1 MKKYFLLFT
10 SVFMIVSLN
19 IEAKKKDPYVITET
33 SKTQTDNSFIN
44 FDDGYVHDEELIEN
58 KISELRADQQ
68 KALLSGTFDQLDNI
82 ILEDALLKAYGKW
95 EGTRYSFGG
104 DSENGIDCSA
114 LTRRIY
120 RSVFSFELPRIS
132 TDQIKE
138 GTIVNRNNLKPGDI
152 LYFRPENRV
161 NHTAVYIGNS
171 LFINASSSKGVILS
185 SLDSTYWGKYFIYG
199 IRVEKARIT
208 N

>member
-1 MKKYFLLFT
+1 MKKYIFLFPFIF
-10 SVFMIVSLN
+10 VIISLN
-19 IEAKKKDPYVITET
+19 IGAGT
-33 SKTQTDNSFIN
+33 SKPKTDNSFIN

-82 ILEDALLKAYGKW
+82 ILEDALLKAFDDW

-104 DSENGIDCSA
+104 DSANGIDCSA

>member
-1 MKKYFLLFT
+1 MKKYFLLFPFIF
-10 SVFMIVSLN
+10 VIISLN
-19 IEAKKKDPYVITET
+19 IGAGT
-33 SKTQTDNSFIN
+33 SKPKIDNSFVN

-82 ILEDALLKAYGKW
+82 ILEDALLKAFDDWK
-95 EGTRYSFGG
+95 GTRYSFGG
-104 DSENGIDCSA
+104 DSANGIDCSA

>member
-1 MKKYFLLFT
+1 MKKYIFLFPFIF
-10 SVFMIVSLN
+10 VIISLN
-19 IEAKKKDPYVITET
+19 IGAGT
-33 SKTQTDNSFIN
+33 SKPKTDNSFIN

-82 ILEDALLKAYGKW
+82 ILEDALLKAFDDW

-104 DSENGIDCSA
+104 DSANGIDCSA

-199 IRVEKARIT
+199 VRVEKARII

>member
-1 MKKYFLLFT
+1 MKKYIFFFPFIF
-10 SVFMIVSLN
+10 VIISLN
-19 IEAKKKDPYVITET
+19 IGAGT
-33 SKTQTDNSFIN
+33 SKPKIDNSFVN

-82 ILEDALLKAYGKW
+82 ILEDALLKAFDDW

-104 DSENGIDCSA
+104 DSANGIDCSA

-120 RSVFSFELPRIS
+120 RSVFSFELPRVS

-138 GTIVNRNNLKPGDI
+138 GTIVNRNDLKPGDI

-199 IRVEKARIT
+199 VRVEKARIV

>member
-1 MKKYFLLFT
+1 MKKYIFLFPFIF
-10 SVFMIVSLN
+10 VIISLN
-19 IEAKKKDPYVITET
+19 IGAGT
-33 SKTQTDNSFIN
+33 SKPKIDNSFVN
-44 FDDGYVHDEELIEN
+44 FDDGCVHDEELIEN

-82 ILEDALLKAYGKW
+82 ILEDALLKAFDDW

-104 DSENGIDCSA
+104 DSANGIDCSA

-138 GTIVNRNNLKPGDI
+138 GTIVNRNDLKPGDI

-199 IRVEKARIT
+199 VRVEKARIV

>member
-33 SKTQTDNSFIN
+33 SKPKTDNSFIN

-82 ILEDALLKAYGKW
+82 ILEDALLKAFDDWK
-95 EGTRYSFGG
+95 GTRYSFGG
-104 DSENGIDCSA
+104 DSANGIDCSA

-199 IRVEKARIT
+199 VRVEKARIT

>member
-1 MKKYFLLFT
+1 MKKYIFLFPFIF
-10 SVFMIVSLN
+10 VIISLN
-19 IEAKKKDPYVITET
+19 IGAGT
-33 SKTQTDNSFIN
+33 SKPKIDNSFVN

-82 ILEDALLKAYGKW
+82 ILEDALLKAFDDW

-104 DSENGIDCSA
+104 DSANGIDCSA
-114 LTRRIY
+114 LTRSIY
-120 RSVFSFELPRIS
+120 RSVFSFELPRVS

-138 GTIVNRNNLKPGDI
+138 GTIVNRNDLKPGDI

-199 IRVEKARIT
+199 VRVEKARIV

>member
-1 MKKYFLLFT
+1 MKKYFLLFPFIF
-10 SVFMIVSLN
+10 VIISLN
-19 IEAKKKDPYVITET
+19 IGAGT
-33 SKTQTDNSFIN
+33 SKPKIDNSFIN

-82 ILEDALLKAYGKW
+82 ILEDALLKAFDDW

-104 DSENGIDCSA
+104 DSANGIDCSA

-138 GTIVNRNNLKPGDI
+138 GTIVNRNDLKPGDI

-199 IRVEKARIT
+199 VRVEKARIV

>member
-1 MKKYFLLFT
+1 MKKYIFLFPFIF
-10 SVFMIVSLN
+10 VIISLN
-19 IEAKKKDPYVITET
+19 IGAGT
-33 SKTQTDNSFIN
+33 SKPKTDNSFIN
-44 FDDGYVHDEELIEN
+44 FDEGYVHDEKLIEN

-82 ILEDALLKAYGKW
+82 ILEDALLKAFDDWK
-95 EGTRYSFGG
+95 GTRYSFGG
-104 DSENGIDCSA
+104 DSANGIDCSA

>member
-1 MKKYFLLFT
+1 MKKYIFLFPFIF
-10 SVFMIVSLN
+10 VIISLN
-19 IEAKKKDPYVITET
+19 IGAGT
-33 SKTQTDNSFIN
+33 SKPKIDNSFVN

-82 ILEDALLKAYGKW
+82 ILEDALLKAFDDW

-104 DSENGIDCSA
+104 DSANGIDCSA

-138 GTIVNRNNLKPGDI
+138 GTIVNRNDLKPGDI

-199 IRVEKARIT
+199 VRVEKARIV

>member
-1 MKKYFLLFT
+1 MKKYIFLFPFIF
-10 SVFMIVSLN
+10 VIISLN
-19 IEAKKKDPYVITET
+19 IGAGT
-33 SKTQTDNSFIN
+33 SKPKIDNSFVN

-82 ILEDALLKAYGKW
+82 ILEDALLKAFDDW

-104 DSENGIDCSA
+104 DSANGIDCSA

-138 GTIVNRNNLKPGDI
+138 GTIVNRNDLKPGDI

-199 IRVEKARIT
+199 VRVEKARIT

>member
-1 MKKYFLLFT
+1 MKKYIFLFPFIF
-10 SVFMIVSLN
+10 VIISLN
-19 IEAKKKDPYVITET
+19 IGAGT
-33 SKTQTDNSFIN
+33 SKPKIDNSFVN

-82 ILEDALLKAYGKW
+82 ILEDALLKAFDDW

-104 DSENGIDCSA
+104 DSANGIDCSA

-120 RSVFSFELPRIS
+120 RSVFSFELPRVS

-138 GTIVNRNNLKPGDI
+138 GTIVNRNDLKPGDI

-199 IRVEKARIT
+199 VRVEKARIV

>member
-1 MKKYFLLFT
+1 MKGVFLLNMKKYIFLFPFIF
-10 SVFMIVSLN
+10 VIISLN
-19 IEAKKKDPYVITET
+19 IGAGT
-33 SKTQTDNSFIN
+33 SKPKIDNSFVN

-82 ILEDALLKAYGKW
+82 ILEDALLKAFDDW

-104 DSENGIDCSA
+104 DSANGIDCSA

-120 RSVFSFELPRIS
+120 RSVFSFELPRVS

-138 GTIVNRNNLKPGDI
+138 GTIVNRNDLKPGDI

-199 IRVEKARIT
+199 VRVEKARIV

>member
-1 MKKYFLLFT
+1 MKKYIFLFPFIF
-10 SVFMIVSLN
+10 VIISLN
-19 IEAKKKDPYVITET
+19 IGAGT
-33 SKTQTDNSFIN
+33 SKPKTDNSFIN

-58 KISELRADQQ
+58 KISELREDQQ

-82 ILEDALLKAYGKW
+82 ILEDALLKAFDDWK
-95 EGTRYSFGG
+95 GTRYSFGG
-104 DSENGIDCSA
+104 DSANGIDCSA

>member
-1 MKKYFLLFT
+1 M
-10 SVFMIVSLN
+10 
-19 IEAKKKDPYVITET
+19 
-33 SKTQTDNSFIN
+33 
-44 FDDGYVHDEELIEN
+44 
-58 KISELRADQQ
+58 
-68 KALLSGTFDQLDNI
+68 LSGTFDQLDNI
-82 ILEDALLKAYGKW
+82 ILEDALLKAFDDW

-104 DSENGIDCSA
+104 DSANGIDCSA

-120 RSVFSFELPRIS
+120 RSVFSFELPRVS

-138 GTIVNRNNLKPGDI
+138 GTIVNRNDLKPGDI

-199 IRVEKARIT
+199 VRVEKARIV

>member
-1 MKKYFLLFT
+1 MKKYIFLFPFIF
-10 SVFMIVSLN
+10 VIISLN
-19 IEAKKKDPYVITET
+19 IGAGT
-33 SKTQTDNSFIN
+33 SKPKIDNSFVN

-82 ILEDALLKAYGKW
+82 ILEDALLKAFDDW

-104 DSENGIDCSA
+104 DSANGIDCSA

-120 RSVFSFELPRIS
+120 RSVFSFELPRVS

-199 IRVEKARIT
+199 VRVEKARIV

>member
-1 MKKYFLLFT
+1 MKKYIFLFPFIF
-10 SVFMIVSLN
+10 VIISLN
-19 IEAKKKDPYVITET
+19 IGAGT
-33 SKTQTDNSFIN
+33 SKPKTDNSFIN

-82 ILEDALLKAYGKW
+82 ILEDALLKAFDDWK
-95 EGTRYSFGG
+95 GTRYSFGG
-104 DSENGIDCSA
+104 DSANGIDCSA

>member
-1 MKKYFLLFT
+1 MKKYFLLFPFIF
-10 SVFMIVSLN
+10 VIISLN
-19 IEAKKKDPYVITET
+19 IGAGT
-33 SKTQTDNSFIN
+33 SKPKIDNSFVN

-82 ILEDALLKAYGKW
+82 ILEDALLKAFDDW

-104 DSENGIDCSA
+104 DSANGIDCSA

-120 RSVFSFELPRIS
+120 RSVFSFELPRVS

-138 GTIVNRNNLKPGDI
+138 GTIVNRNDLKPGDI

-199 IRVEKARIT
+199 VRVEKARIV

>member
-1 MKKYFLLFT
+1 MKKYIFLFPFIF
-10 SVFMIVSLN
+10 VIISLN
-19 IEAKKKDPYVITET
+19 IGAGT
-33 SKTQTDNSFIN
+33 SKPKTDNSFIN

-82 ILEDALLKAYGKW
+82 ILEDALLKAFDDWK
-95 EGTRYSFGG
+95 GTRYSFGG
-104 DSENGIDCSA
+104 DSANGIDCSA

-199 IRVEKARIT
+199 VRVEKARIT

>member
-1 MKKYFLLFT
+1 MRGVFLLNMKKYIFLFPFIF
-10 SVFMIVSLN
+10 VIISLN
-19 IEAKKKDPYVITET
+19 IGAGT
-33 SKTQTDNSFIN
+33 SKPKIDNSFVN

-82 ILEDALLKAYGKW
+82 ILEDALLKAFDDW

-104 DSENGIDCSA
+104 DSANGIDCSA

-120 RSVFSFELPRIS
+120 RSVFSFELPRVS

-138 GTIVNRNNLKPGDI
+138 GTIVNRNDLKPGDI

-199 IRVEKARIT
+199 VRVEKARIV

>member
-1 MKKYFLLFT
+1 MKKYIFLFPFIF
-10 SVFMIVSLN
+10 VIISLN
-19 IEAKKKDPYVITET
+19 IGAGT
-33 SKTQTDNSFIN
+33 SKPKTDNSFIN

-82 ILEDALLKAYGKW
+82 ILEDALLKAFDDWK
-95 EGTRYSFGG
+95 GTRYSFGG
-104 DSENGIDCSA
+104 DSANGIDCSA

-138 GTIVNRNNLKPGDI
+138 GTIVNRNDLKPGDI

-199 IRVEKARIT
+199 VRVEKARIT

>member
-1 MKKYFLLFT
+1 MKKYFLLFPFIF
-10 SVFMIVSLN
+10 VIISLN
-19 IEAKKKDPYVITET
+19 IGAGT
-33 SKTQTDNSFIN
+33 SKPKIDNSFVN

-82 ILEDALLKAYGKW
+82 ILEDALLKAFDDW

-104 DSENGIDCSA
+104 DSANGIDCSA

-120 RSVFSFELPRIS
+120 RSVFSFELPRVS

-138 GTIVNRNNLKPGDI
+138 GTIVNRNDLKPGDI

-199 IRVEKARIT
+199 VRVEKARIT

>member
-1 MKKYFLLFT
+1 MKKYIFLFPFIF
-10 SVFMIVSLN
+10 VIISLN
-19 IEAKKKDPYVITET
+19 IGAGT
-33 SKTQTDNSFIN
+33 SKPKTDNSFIN

-82 ILEDALLKAYGKW
+82 ILEDALLKAFDDW

-104 DSENGIDCSA
+104 DSANGIDCSA

-199 IRVEKARIT
+199 VRVEKARIT

>member
-1 MKKYFLLFT
+1 MRGVFLLNMKKYIFLFPFIF
-10 SVFMIVSLN
+10 VIISLN
-19 IEAKKKDPYVITET
+19 IGAGT
-33 SKTQTDNSFIN
+33 SKPKIDNSFVN

-82 ILEDALLKAYGKW
+82 ILEDALLKAFDEW

-104 DSENGIDCSA
+104 DSANGIDCSA

-138 GTIVNRNNLKPGDI
+138 GTIVNRNDLKPGDI

-199 IRVEKARIT
+199 VRVEKARIT

>member
-1 MKKYFLLFT
+1 MKKYIFLFPFIF
-10 SVFMIVSLN
+10 VIISLN
-19 IEAKKKDPYVITET
+19 IGAGT
-33 SKTQTDNSFIN
+33 SKPKIDNSFVN
-44 FDDGYVHDEELIEN
+44 FDDGCVHDEELIEN

-82 ILEDALLKAYGKW
+82 ILEDALLKAFDDW

-104 DSENGIDCSA
+104 DSANGIDCSA

-120 RSVFSFELPRIS
+120 RSVFSFELPRVS

-138 GTIVNRNNLKPGDI
+138 GTIVNRNDLKPGDI

-199 IRVEKARIT
+199 VRVEKARIT

>member
-1 MKKYFLLFT
+1 MKKYFLLFPFIF
-10 SVFMIVSLN
+10 VIISLN
-19 IEAKKKDPYVITET
+19 IGAGT
-33 SKTQTDNSFIN
+33 SKPKIDNSFVN
-44 FDDGYVHDEELIEN
+44 FDDGCVHDEELIEN

-82 ILEDALLKAYGKW
+82 ILEDALLKAFDDW

-104 DSENGIDCSA
+104 DSANGIDCSA

-120 RSVFSFELPRIS
+120 RSVFSFELPRVS

-138 GTIVNRNNLKPGDI
+138 GTIVNRNDLKPGDI

-199 IRVEKARIT
+199 VRVEKARIV

>member
-1 MKKYFLLFT
+1 MKKYIFLFPFIF
-10 SVFMIVSLN
+10 VIISLN
-19 IEAKKKDPYVITET
+19 IGAGT

-82 ILEDALLKAYGKW
+82 ILEDALLKAFDDW

-104 DSENGIDCSA
+104 DSANGIDCSA

-120 RSVFSFELPRIS
+120 RSVFSFELPRVS

-138 GTIVNRNNLKPGDI
+138 GTIVNRNDLKPGDI

-199 IRVEKARIT
+199 VRVEKARIV

>member
-1 MKKYFLLFT
+1 MKKYFLLFPFIF
-10 SVFMIVSLN
+10 VIISLN
-19 IEAKKKDPYVITET
+19 IGAGT
-33 SKTQTDNSFIN
+33 SKPKIDNSFVN

-82 ILEDALLKAYGKW
+82 ILEDALLKAFDDW

-104 DSENGIDCSA
+104 DSANGIDCSA

-138 GTIVNRNNLKPGDI
+138 GTIVNRNDLKPGDI

-199 IRVEKARIT
+199 VRVEKARIT

>member
-1 MKKYFLLFT
+1 MKKYIFLFPFIF
-10 SVFMIVSLN
+10 VIISLN
-19 IEAKKKDPYVITET
+19 IGAGT
-33 SKTQTDNSFIN
+33 SKPKTDNSFIN

-82 ILEDALLKAYGKW
+82 ILEDALLKAFDDWK
-95 EGTRYSFGG
+95 GTRYSFGG
-104 DSENGIDCSA
+104 DSANGIDCSA

-152 LYFRPENRV
+152 LYFRTENRV